1 MTKRFFMTKLF
12 FLSQNLFLWQNV
24 FFMTKRFYDKTFFM
38 TFADCD
44 TKDGWHSFNLACYK
58 IFGEVKMSWN
68 NARQHCEDLNSI
80 LATVHSPDENEF
92 VSSLPTTA
100 AGFTYA
106 WIGASDAVSE
116 GSWVWVDGKSWGGY
130 ENWYGNNPNGVDH
143 ANCALIYISYGQWD
157 DAPCSLTRP
166 YICKKNA

>member
-1 MTKRFFMTKLF
+1 
-12 FLSQNLFLWQNV
+12 
-24 FFMTKRFYDKTFFM
+24 MTKRFYDKTFFM

-130 ENWYGNNPNGVDH
+130 ENWYGNNPNGGDH
-143 ANCALIYISYGQWD
+143 GNCGLLMIYNGQWD
-157 DAPCSLTRP
+157 DASCSLTRP
-166 YICKKNA
+166 YICKKILK